1 MFAGHPSIQRGDD
14 EWGMLGRSWMGPFF
28 PSPPKG
34 AESHVMLG
42 EQLDQGPGEK
52 AESKGSQAVA
62 FPNPPCT

>member
-1 MFAGHPSIQRGDD
+1 
-14 EWGMLGRSWMGPFF
+14 MGNAWQVLDGPVL